1 MNGMLE
7 HANISVKDVDEA
19 VRFFTTAFPH
29 WKVRGTG
36 GEPPAHWVHLGTDDQ
51 YLCLGAP
58 DNHDSR
64 TQGHRGY
71 GVNHIGFVVDD
82 ADAVRQR
89 LLDAGFNEGFKA
101 DPNESRKRV
110 YLKTSDGME
119 VEFVQYYSDDP
130 AIRNKY
136 E

>member
-82 ADAVRQR
+82 ADAV
-89 LLDAGFNEGFKA
+89 LLGRETIFRDGSSTPGSTKG
-101 DPNESRKRV
+101 SRRTR
-110 YLKTSDGME
+110 TS
-119 VEFVQYYSDDP
+119 P
-130 AIRNKY
+130 ASVST
-136 E
+136 